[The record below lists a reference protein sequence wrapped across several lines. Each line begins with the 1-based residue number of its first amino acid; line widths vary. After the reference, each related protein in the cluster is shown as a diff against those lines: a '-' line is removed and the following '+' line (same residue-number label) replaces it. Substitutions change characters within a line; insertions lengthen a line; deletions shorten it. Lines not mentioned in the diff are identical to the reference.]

1 MSTLL
6 SCLACGAGDL
16 RGAASLGTTP
26 AFTGAL
32 FPTRETARDSASGM
46 LDLAV
51 CPDCGH
57 VQNIGFDPDLVRYDV
72 RYDNSLH
79 FSGTFQQ
86 FADQVVQRLVDHYDI
101 RAKHVVEIGS
111 GKGDFLAAI
120 TAAGGNTGTGY
131 DPTTEPDTVVP
142 GVTFVRDYFQPGQHV
157 DHYDLLACRHVLE
170 HLDDPAGLLV
180 SLAESAPD
188 GALYYFEVPAAEFNL
203 GPDDLWD
210 CIYPHVSYF
219 SAGSLAALLDRC
231 GFEIISLERSFH
243 DQFLSVEAR
252 VGRGGRAPDPEL
264 EAHLRVV
271 GELGQRYRAAV
282 ARWDAKISAARQ
294 RNQTVVLWGA
304 GSRGVIFLN
313 AVDPEGM
320 LAAVDINPRK
330 WGRFLPGGGH
340 EVIPPTALKD
350 LPVSLVVVPNPVYRD
365 EIVQSL
371 ADMDVDAEVVT
382 V

>member
-6 SCLACGAGDL
+6 SCLACGASDL
-16 RGAASLGTTP
+16 RRAASLGATP
-26 AFTGAL
+26 ALTGAL
-32 FPTRETARDSASGM
+32 FPTRESARGSVSGV

-57 VQNIGFDPDLVRYDV
+57 VQNVAFDPELIRYDV

-86 FADQVVQRLVDHYDI
+86 FADEVVKRLVDHYDI
-101 RAKHVVEIGS
+101 RDKHVVEIGS

-120 TAAGGNTGTGY
+120 TAAGANTGTGY

-142 GVTFVRDYFQPGQHV
+142 GVTFVRDYFRPGQHV

-170 HLDDPAGLLV
+170 HLDDPAALLT
-180 SLAESAPD
+180 SLAESASE
-188 GALYYFEVPAAEFNL
+188 GAVYYFEVPAAEFNL

-210 CIYPHVSYF
+210 CIYPHISYF

-252 VGRGGRAPDPEL
+252 VGRGERRPDPEL
-264 EAHLRVV
+264 ESHLRVV
-271 GELGQRYRAAV
+271 DDFARRYQEAV
-282 ARWDAKISAARQ
+282 ARWDTKIAALRQ
-294 RNQTVVLWGA
+294 RNETVVLWGA

-313 AVDPEGM
+313 AVDPDGT
-320 LAAVDINPRK
+320 LPAVDINPRK

-340 EVIPPTALKD
+340 EVIAPTALKD

-365 EIVQSL
+365 EIVQNL
-371 ADMDVDAEVVT
+371 ADLGVDAEVVT